1 MDTIVDL
8 TCSPSIAKTVL
19 TLFST
24 RVKMSPYWNSFIE
37 LAHVL
42 DATPQ
47 MSATP
52 STEPCGE
59 QNMILTFKVKL
70 KVTVQMNFNHSIL
83 QTIGPGVLILT
94 CSPTK

>member
-1 MDTIVDL
+1 MFTKYSQDRLDPVFNKGQD
-8 TCSPSIAKTVL
+8 V
-19 TLFST
+19 TLLEFVHRT
-24 RVKMSPYWNSFIE
+24 TT
-37 LAHVL
+37 VL

-70 KVTVQMNFNHSIL
+70 KVTMQMNFNHSIL

-94 CSPTK
+94 CLPTK